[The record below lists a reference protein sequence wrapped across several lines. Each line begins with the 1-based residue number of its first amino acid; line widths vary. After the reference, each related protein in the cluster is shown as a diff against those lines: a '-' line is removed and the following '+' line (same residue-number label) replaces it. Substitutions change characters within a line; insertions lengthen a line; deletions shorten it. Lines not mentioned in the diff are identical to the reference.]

1 MLDIVQILR
10 ETIGL
15 DAESIGQVALDRA
28 ILDRQTACGLSD
40 PAAYCARVRSSRD
53 ELQALIE
60 GVVVPETWFFRDPGA
75 FDALSAVVRHGALP
89 VATEPLRLLSAPSST
104 GEEPY
109 SMAMAMLDAG
119 VPSARF
125 QVDAMDVSLFAL
137 ERAAAAVYGRNSF
150 RGAGAPGRDHHFEPV
165 PRGRRVCQRVRRQ
178 VRFRHGNLLACP
190 FVPARDRFDIIFC
203 RNLLIYF
210 DRPTQ
215 DRTIELLSALLK
227 PEGLL
232 FVGSSEGGLALSH
245 GYVSAKLPMAF
256 AFRRPQPARSSRST
270 SLRPGPV
277 AISSRPRPNPLPAAA
292 SAPPDPVAAEA
303 SLPNVSLDDVRT
315 LAGQSRFD
323 DAAALC
329 DEHLRAHGPSAA
341 AYCLLGV
348 VHDAAGKT
356 DDAEACYR
364 KALYLDPRHEEAVTH
379 LALLVE
385 RRGAAEEAKVL
396 WSRARRLAAG
406 GAR

>member
-1 MLDIVQILR
+1 VSASRGGASLVVQAAEIAQILR

-15 DAESIGQVALDRA
+15 DAESIGQVAFERA
-28 ILDRQTACGLSD
+28 VADRQAACGLTD
-40 PAAYCARVRSSRD
+40 AQAYCAHLRSSKD

-75 FDALSAVVRHGALP
+75 FDALSSVVRHGALP
-89 VATEPLRLLSAPSST
+89 MATEPLRLLSVPSAT

-109 SMAMAMLDAG
+109 SMAMALLDAG

-125 QVDAMDVSLFAL
+125 HVDAMDVSRLAL

-150 RGAGAPGRDHHFEPV
+150 RGAGVPGRDHHFEMAPG
-165 PRGRRVCQRVRRQ
+165 GRLVCQRVRRQ

-190 FVPARDRFDIIFC
+190 FVPGRDRFDIIFC

-215 DRTIELLSALLK
+215 DRAIEYLSALLR

-256 AFRRPQPARSSRST
+256 AFRRPQVSRPVRPSAWRALPAV
-270 SLRPGPV
+270 V
-277 AISSRPRPNPLPAAA
+277 AARPRPAD
-292 SAPPDPVAAEA
+292 APPAPVG
-303 SLPNVSLDDVRT
+303 VSLDAART
-315 LAGQSRFD
+315 LVAQSRFD
-323 DAAALC
+323 EAAARC
-329 DEHLRAHGPSAA
+329 HEHLRVHGPSAA
-341 AYCLLGV
+341 AYCLLGG
-348 VHDAAGKT
+348 VHDAAGKV
-356 DDAEACYR
+356 DEAEACYR
-364 KALYLDPRHEEAVTH
+364 RALYLDPRHEEAVTQ

-385 RRGAAEEAKVL
+385 RRGAAEEAQVL
-396 WSRARRLAAG
+396 WNRARRLTAG

>member
-1 MLDIVQILR
+1 MVAEIAQLLR

-15 DAESIGQVALDRA
+15 DADSIGQPALERA
-28 ILDRQTACGLSD
+28 ILDRQTACGLAD
-40 PAAYCARVRSSRD
+40 GRAYHARVRSSKD

-89 VATEPLRLLSAPSST
+89 TASEPLRLLSVPSST

-109 SMAMAMLDAG
+109 SMAMALLDAG

-125 QVDAMDVSLFAL
+125 QVDAMDVSLHAL
-137 ERAAAAVYGRNSF
+137 ERAAAATYGRNSF
-150 RGAGAPGRDHHFEPV
+150 RGSGTLGRDHHFEAAPG
-165 PRGRRVCQRVRRQ
+165 GRRVCQRVRRQ
-178 VRFRHGNLLACP
+178 IRFRHGNLLTCP
-190 FVPARDRFDIIFC
+190 FMPGRDRFDIIFC

-210 DRPTQ
+210 DRTTQ
-215 DRTIELLSALLK
+215 DRAVEQLGALLK
-227 PEGLL
+227 PDGLL

-256 AFRRPQPARSSRST
+256 AFRRPQPARPQRSVLT
-270 SLRPGPV
+270 RPLLAAVPR
-277 AISSRPRPNPLPAAA
+277 RPQAPAASPA
-292 SAPPDPVAAEA
+292 FIDAVDRATGAPAPV
-303 SLPNVSLDDVRT
+303 PSLDDARS
-315 LAGQSRFD
+315 LADQGQFD
-323 DAAALC
+323 GAAAAC
-329 DEHLRAHGPSAA
+329 DAHLAAHGPSAA

-348 VHDAAGKT
+348 VHDASGHA
-356 DDAEACYR
+356 DEAEACYR
-364 KALYLDPRHEEAVTH
+364 KALYLEPRHEEAVTH

-385 RRGAAEEAKVL
+385 RRGAADEAKVL
-396 WSRARRLAAG
+396 WSRARRIAGG